1 MEEIKLLDIA
11 DNLLVV
17 NKSTIDKLFKEDN
30 QNPLVLYLF
39 YYKTAKWQKHNPIKA
54 SDDYCKKCLHWG
66 NDKLTATKQKLK
78 ELELIETIK
87 RTDEKGKIVGWY
99 VKVNYLVD
107 ESRTPET
114 TTPIKP
120 ELVSQETNTINNK
133 YINTINNKN
142 TKKKILKE
150 KYGTYGRVKL
160 TTDEYF
166 KLINEFGEA
175 FIKKQIDLLDE
186 YVESNN
192 NKNKYSNFNLVLRKS
207 IREAWFKKN
216 DKKGSS
222 SFMDTMKEIYD
233 ETRNNN

>member
-207 IREAWFKKN
+207 IREGWFKKTN
-216 DKKGSS
+216 KKGSS

>member
-160 TTDEYF
+160 TTNEYF

-207 IREAWFKKN
+207 IREGWFKKN

>member
-207 IREAWFKKN
+207 IREGWFKKN

>member
-1 MEEIKLLDIA
+1 MEDIKLLDIA

-207 IREAWFKKN
+207 IREGWFKGN
-216 DKKGSS
+216 NKKGSS
-222 SFMDTMKEIYD
+222 SFMNTMKEIYD
-233 ETRNNN
+233 EARNNN

>member
-114 TTPIKP
+114 TTPVKP

-142 TKKKILKE
+142 TKK
-150 KYGTYGRVKL
+150 
-160 TTDEYF
+160 
-166 KLINEFGEA
+166 
-175 FIKKQIDLLDE
+175 
-186 YVESNN
+186 
-192 NKNKYSNFNLVLRKS
+192 
-207 IREAWFKKN
+207 
-216 DKKGSS
+216 
-222 SFMDTMKEIYD
+222 
-233 ETRNNN
+233 

>member
-114 TTPIKP
+114 TTPVKP

-133 YINTINNKN
+133 YINNINNKN

-207 IREAWFKKN
+207 IREGWFKKTN
-216 DKKGSS
+216 KKGSS

>member
-207 IREAWFKKN
+207 IREGWFKNN

>member
-17 NKSTIDKLFKEDN
+17 NKNTIDKLFKEDN

-207 IREAWFKKN
+207 IREGWFKKN

>member
-39 YYKTAKWQKHNPIKA
+39 YYKTWQKHNPIKA

-207 IREAWFKKN
+207 IREGWFKNN

>member
-107 ESRTPET
+107 DSRTPET

-207 IREAWFKKN
+207 IREGWFKNN

>member
-87 RTDEKGKIVGWY
+87 RTNEKGKIVGWY

-207 IREAWFKKN
+207 IREGWFKKN

>member
-207 IREAWFKKN
+207 IREGWFKKN
-216 DKKGSS
+216 NKKGSS

>member
-114 TTPIKP
+114 TTPVKP

-207 IREAWFKKN
+207 IREGWFKKTN
-216 DKKGSS
+216 KKGSS

>member
-186 YVESNN
+186 YVDSNN
-192 NKNKYSNFNLVLRKS
+192 NKNKYSNFNLGLRKS
-207 IREAWFKKN
+207 IREGWFKKTN
-216 DKKGSS
+216 KKGSS

>member
-54 SDDYCKKCLHWG
+54 IDDYCKKCLHWG

-207 IREAWFKKN
+207 IREGWFKNN

>member
-107 ESRTPET
+107 DSRTPET

-207 IREAWFKKN
+207 IREGWFKKTN
-216 DKKGSS
+216 KKGSS